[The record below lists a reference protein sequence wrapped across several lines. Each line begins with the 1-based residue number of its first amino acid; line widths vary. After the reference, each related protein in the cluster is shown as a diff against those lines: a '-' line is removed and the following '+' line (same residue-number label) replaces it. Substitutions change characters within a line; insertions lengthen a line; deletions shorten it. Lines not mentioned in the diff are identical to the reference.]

1 MFDYSKEIRRMI
13 YTTNTIESFNNG
25 IKRITKTKGSF
36 RSDTSLL
43 KLLYLVTQD
52 LTKKWIMPIKDWS
65 SIFTELNIM
74 FEDRMSCFLEYNK
87 YTESKED

>member
-1 MFDYSKEIRRMI
+1 M
-13 YTTNTIESFNNG
+13 
-25 IKRITKTKGSF
+25 
-36 RSDTSLL
+36 L
-43 KLLYLVTQD
+43 KNKVQVNITQD

>member
-1 MFDYSKEIRRMI
+1 MI
-13 YTTNTIESFNNG
+13 V
-25 IKRITKTKGSF
+25 K
-36 RSDTSLL
+36 L
-43 KLLYLVTQD
+43 KLSKTITLRKCKMLKNKVQVNITQD

>member
-1 MFDYSKEIRRMI
+1 MESY

-87 YTESKED
+87 YTESKDG